1 MEESLFEQMGGTYTQ
16 VGDYMLPNLT
26 IPEEEQ
32 KPIGIWGQRHARY
45 LKQHHKILYYNL
57 LTSGKL
63 NAHLAE
69 IDRQA
74 EEMFLRLVKQM
85 AEREGVTEQLKAENQ
100 TEWVRRMNSIRSGV
114 AEIVYTCLLYTSP
127 SPRD

>member
-1 MEESLFEQMGGTYTQ
+1 MEESLFEQLGGTYTQ
-16 VGDYMLPNLT
+16 AGDYLLPNLT

-32 KPIGIWGQRHARY
+32 KPIGIWGQRHARH

-74 EEMFLRLVKQM
+74 EEMYFRLVKQM

-100 TEWVRRMNSIRSGV
+100 MEWVGKMNNILNTALEVINTKLIYS
-114 AEIVYTCLLYTSP
+114 
-127 SPRD
+127 

>member
-1 MEESLFEQMGGTYTQ
+1 MEKSLFEQLGGTYTQ
-16 VGDYMLPNLT
+16 AGDYLLPNLT

-32 KPIGIWGQRHARY
+32 KPIGIWGQRHARH

-74 EEMFLRLVKQM
+74 EEIFFRLIKQM
-85 AEREGVTEQLKAENQ
+85 ANREGVTEQLKAENQ
-100 TEWVRRMNSIRSGV
+100 MEWVRRMNNIRDRV
-114 AEIVYTCLLYTSP
+114 EEFVNVELIFK
-127 SPRD
+127 